1 MRTIFIILS
10 LTTLII
16 LIGCNSDEQKNEP
29 MQMQRQQYVPPP
41 TIEQPTQ
48 PIQKQKNIDPKVSAT
63 IISVIKEN
71 IAATQAKDKERV
83 LNTIA
88 KDSPQLK
95 STIQGMD
102 YVFANFDMKFD
113 LEKVE
118 VIDVNGDDAEVYYI
132 QTTKALGGN
141 GFTPTRSSGI
151 HHLKK
156 VDGKWK
162 IFKTDYLTNEPIQ

>member
-10 LTTLII
+10 ITTLII
-16 LIGCNSDEQKNEP
+16 FFGCNSDEQKNEP
-29 MQMQRQQYVPPP
+29 KQMQRQQYVLPP
-41 TIEQPTQ
+41 TKEEPTQ

-63 IISVIKEN
+63 IIAVIKEN
-71 IAATQAKDKERV
+71 LAATQAKDKERV
-83 LNTIA
+83 LSTIA

-102 YVFANFDMKFD
+102 YVFANFNMKFE
-113 LEKVE
+113 LEKVD
-118 VIDVNGDDAEVYYI
+118 VIKVNGDDAEVYYI
-132 QTTKALGGN
+132 QTTKAIGGT

-156 VDGKWK
+156 EGGKWK

>member
-1 MRTIFIILS
+1 MKTTFIILS
-10 LTTLII
+10 IATLII
-16 LIGCNSDEQKNEP
+16 FSNCKSDEQKNEP
-29 MQMQRQQYVPPP
+29 KQMQRQQYVLPPP
-41 TIEQPTQ
+41 KEEPTQ

-71 IAATQAKDKERV
+71 IAATQAKDKQRV

-118 VIDVNGDDAEVYYI
+118 VIEVNGDDAQVYYI
-132 QTTKALGGN
+132 QTTKAINGK

-156 VDGKWK
+156 EDGKWK
-162 IFKTDYLTNEPIQ
+162 IFKTDYLTNEPLQ